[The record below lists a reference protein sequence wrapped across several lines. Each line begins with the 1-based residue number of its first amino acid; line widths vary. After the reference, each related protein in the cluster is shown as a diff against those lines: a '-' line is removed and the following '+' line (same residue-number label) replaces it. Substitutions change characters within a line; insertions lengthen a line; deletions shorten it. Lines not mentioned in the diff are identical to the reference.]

1 MRWFLLV
8 YVLIGCLWVG
18 LFGWKGQKS
27 SNRPV
32 EVFQDLDHQRKVK
45 AQTPSDFFADGV
57 SSRRPVSNTIAMGL
71 RVPAALSP
79 ADGSDLPSSYYRSG
93 RFGDFFGEG
102 FPKQVAV
109 DQRLLDRGKERF
121 GIYCAVCHGLTGTG
135 QGVVGAYWPG
145 GLMPP
150 TANLVDDRVRALPD
164 GQLFWTIT
172 NGKGLMG
179 PYNGNVS
186 VDDRW
191 AIVAYLRA
199 LQSSSN
205 ADPNDPAVKRLLEE
219 AKAAS
224 PKPATGGKP
233 S

>member
-27 SNRPV
+27 VNRPV

-57 SSRRPVSNTIAMGL
+57 SSRRPVANTIAMGL
-71 RVPAALSP
+71 RVPVALSP
-79 ADGSDLPSSYYRSG
+79 ADGSDLPTSYYRSG
-93 RFGDFFGEG
+93 RFGDFFGES
-102 FPKQVAV
+102 FPSQITV
-109 DQRLLDRGKERF
+109 DQRLLERGKERF
-121 GIYCAVCHGLTGTG
+121 GIYCAVCHGLTGSG
-135 QGVVGAYWPG
+135 QGVVGPYWPG
-145 GLMPP
+145 GVMPP
-150 TANLVDDRVRALPD
+150 TSNLVDDRVRALPD

-186 VDDRW
+186 VEDRW

-199 LQSSSN
+199 LQSSSK
-205 ADPNDPAVKRLLEE
+205 ADPSDPAVKRLLEE